1 MANVSELKR
10 GMVVQW
16 KDALWA
22 IVEFQH
28 VSPGKG
34 SAFTRT
40 KLKHL
45 LNGKV
50 VENTFKA
57 TESLDFVD
65 VERLDM
71 QFLFTDGDTHTF
83 MDTHSYEQ
91 VEIGADIVGD
101 DAKYLKEGLVVNVS
115 MNEGA
120 AVTIQLPQKIE
131 YKVTETEPAV
141 KGDTASGNV
150 TKESIMDNGL
160 HVRVPIFINQ
170 DDTILVNTDTGAY
183 SERVNK

>member
-10 GMVVQW
+10 GMVVRW
-16 KDALWA
+16 KNTLWA

-40 KLKHL
+40 KLKEL
-45 LNGKV
+45 LTGKV

-65 VERLDM
+65 VIRRDM
-71 QFLFTDGDTHTF
+71 QFLFTDGDISTF

-91 VEIGADIVGD
+91 IEISASIIGD
-101 DAKYLKEGLVVNVS
+101 DSKYLKEGLVVNVS
-115 MNEGA
+115 MNEGVP
-120 AVTIQLPQKIE
+120 VTIQLPLKIE

-150 TKESIMDNGL
+150 TKMAVMDNGL
-160 HVRVPIFINQ
+160 NAKVPIFINQ
-170 DDTILVNTDTGAY
+170 DDNIMVNTETGAY
-183 SERVNK
+183 SERVSK